1 MATLISLNVGMPRD
15 VSWQGRTVRTGI
27 WKAPVSGPRLVR
39 RLNVDGDGQGDLAG
53 HGGEQRAVMV
63 YQVESYRYWRD
74 HLGRDDLEFGQFGEN
89 FTVDG
94 LSDAEVRIGDRYR
107 IGDAEFE
114 VSQPRVT
121 CYRVGLRLG
130 EPAMPA
136 LLVAHHRPGF
146 YLRVLSEGR
155 VQAGDEIV
163 LTRRGPH
170 ALSVADVDALLYL
183 PDRDRSKLPAALD
196 LPALSPGWQ
205 ESFRTMLA
213 AERAGGPV
221 DASRTQVGWA
231 GFRPL
236 TVTAVVSETPTV
248 FSVYLAGDPGEGL
261 PRAAPGQFLTLRLT
275 GAGDP
280 APVRS
285 YSLSADPAETGY
297 RISVKQE
304 PRGRASSY
312 LHTALRPGG
321 TVQVAAPRG
330 DFVLADGENP
340 VLLISA
346 GIGVTPVLAML
357 HSLAHRGS
365 TRAVWWIHTTR
376 NAELHAFAE
385 EAGRLIDAL
394 PNARSRIFYTAP
406 DGPPAAGI
414 TAGRLT
420 ADALRRLALPTDA
433 SAYLCG
439 PNSFM
444 TDVRAALI
452 SLGLQ
457 PSEIHTELFGA
468 LPAINPGVTELP
480 RVSPHPPVGLPGTG
494 GEVTFA
500 RSGLSVPWS
509 TDYRSI
515 LELAEACDVP
525 TRWSCRTGVCHTC
538 ATAVLAGGTRYATEP
553 LEPPPPGQA
562 LLCCAVPTGELVL
575 DL

>member
-27 WKAPVSGPRLVR
+27 WKAPVSGQRLVR

-53 HGGEQRAVMV
+53 HGGEQRAVLV

-94 LSDAEVRIGDRYR
+94 LSDEDVCIGDRYR

-136 LLVAHHRPGF
+136 LLVAQHRPGF

-170 ALSVADVDALLYL
+170 GLSVADIDALLYL
-183 PDRDRSKLPAALD
+183 PDRDLATLPAALD
-196 LPALSPGWQ
+196 IPALSPGWQ
-205 ESFRTMLA
+205 GSFRTMLA
-213 AERAGGPV
+213 AVRAGRPA
-221 DASRTQVGWA
+221 DAPAAEPGWA
-231 GFRPL
+231 GFRSL
-236 TVTAVVSETPTV
+236 TVTAVLAETPTV
-248 FSVYLAGDPGEGL
+248 SSVYLAGEPDEGL
-261 PRAAPGQFLTLRLT
+261 PQPAPGQFLTLRLT

-285 YSLSADPAETGY
+285 YSLSADPADTGY

-312 LHTALRPGG
+312 LHTALRPGA
-321 TVQVAAPRG
+321 TVEVAAPRG
-330 DFVLADGENP
+330 DFVLADGQNP

-357 HSLAHRGS
+357 HSLAHHRS
-365 TRAVWWIHTTR
+365 ARAVWWIHIAR

-394 PNARSRIFYTAP
+394 PHARSHIFYTAP

-414 TAGRLT
+414 ATGRLT
-420 ADALRRLALPTDA
+420 ADALRRLALPADA

-439 PNSFM
+439 PSSFM

-452 SLGLQ
+452 DLGLQ
-457 PSEIHTELFGA
+457 PGEIHSELFGA
-468 LPAINPGVTELP
+468 LPAINPGVTVLP
-480 RVSPHPPVGLPGTG
+480 DVAPHPPVGVPGTG
-494 GEVTFA
+494 GQVSFA

-509 TDYRSI
+509 AGYPSI

-538 ATAVLAGGTRYATEP
+538 ATAVLAGGTHYVTEP
-553 LEPPPPGQA
+553 LEPAAPGQV